1 MKNTN
6 GTSQSSQ
13 LTGAGVQSA
22 SVCVFCGASLTVA
35 ETYCC
40 SECVAELMPEPDC
53 RMHGGG
59 DEKGQAKM

>member
-1 MKNTN
+1 M
-6 GTSQSSQ
+6 
-13 LTGAGVQSA
+13 
-22 SVCVFCGASLTVA
+22 FCGASLTVA

-53 RMHGGG
+53 RMYGGG